1 MSIYHTSD
9 SHSRTQII
17 RYLAIL
23 RRFWVLVV
31 VLPLLVGGASLAR
44 SLMQPPQY
52 GSTARVLVTQTPHGT
67 GGSIELPDLNL
78 NYSWESSEFILD
90 DLPQV
95 LQSTTFAQD
104 VREWLAQQG
113 NNLDIATIRNGL
125 DAENFHRT
133 VTIVSA
139 ADTPDTAAHLLEGA
153 IACLQK
159 NGLRYWQRLPS
170 GNAGNGSGLSV
181 ATLDP
186 PAPAHRLNGLRPAL
200 LNGAMRAG
208 LALAAAVGLA
218 FLLHFLDDRLREPHQ
233 AEEWVGVPVVGV
245 IPTTSDEK

>member
-23 RRFWVLVV
+23 RRFWMLVV
-31 VLPLLVGGASLAR
+31 ALPLLVGGASLTR
-44 SLMQPPQY
+44 SLMQPPRY
-52 GSTARVLVTQTPHGT
+52 GSTARVLVTQTPREA

-95 LQSTTFAQD
+95 LQSTAFAHD
-104 VREWLAQQG
+104 VREWLAQQE

-133 VTIVSA
+133 VTIVSV
-139 ADTPDTAAHLLEGA
+139 ADTPATAVHLLEGA

-159 NGLRYWQRLPS
+159 NGLRYWQRLPAGS
-170 GNAGNGSGLSV
+170 TGNGSGLSV

-186 PAPAHRLNGLRPAL
+186 PAPAHHLNGLRPAL

-218 FLLHFLDDRLREPHQ
+218 FLLHFLDDRLREPGQ
-233 AEEWVGVPVVGV
+233 AEEWVGLPVVGV